1 VKPDREAGREPV
13 RRTIGGVSMGPR
25 RVSDVSPRALAASD
39 ACCAT
44 IVRTK
49 ARNFYYGMRLTPP
62 DRRVHLY
69 ACYAWMRHADDCI
82 DQAQGEPARV
92 AALESLAAR
101 TRDALSGTPN
111 RPDDSDFWPAFR
123 SALRSCDIEP
133 RCILEMVEGMRED
146 VHHRGYDAAD
156 DLLRYCYRVGG
167 TVGEVCL
174 AIWGV
179 RDAARRAEAMQLAA
193 TRGIAFQLTN
203 ILRDI
208 GVDARGGE
216 EEASPRCYVPRDL
229 LKRHGVD
236 AAGLLAWR
244 PEPACRGVV
253 ADLVAMARERYEAS
267 AGLDRLV
274 DPACAGSLWAM
285 TTIYRRVLD
294 RIAAEP
300 TLCVRGRARVA
311 TPAKVVVMAR
321 AWAGLWSPR

>member
-1 VKPDREAGREPV
+1 
-13 RRTIGGVSMGPR
+13 M
-25 RVSDVSPRALAASD
+25 
-39 ACCAT
+39 
-44 IVRTK
+44 RTK

-236 AAGLLAWR
+236 VAGLVAWD
-244 PEPACRGVV
+244 PPAGAGRVV
-253 ADLVAMARERYEAS
+253 ENLVSMARERYEAS
-267 AGLDRLV
+267 AGLERLV
-274 DPACAGSLWAM
+274 DPECVGSLWAM
-285 TTIYRRVLD
+285 TTIYQRVLK
-294 RIAAEP
+294 RIVAKP
-300 TLCVRGRARVA
+300 CVCVRGRARVA
-311 TPAKVVVMAR
+311 SPFKVAVMLR
-321 AWAGLWSPR
+321 AWFGFRSS